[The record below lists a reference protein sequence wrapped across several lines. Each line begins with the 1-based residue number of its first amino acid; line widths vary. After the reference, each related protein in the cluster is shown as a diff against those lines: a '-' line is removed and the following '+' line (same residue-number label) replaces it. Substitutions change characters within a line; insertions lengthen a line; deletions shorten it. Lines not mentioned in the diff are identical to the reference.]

1 MLSKDKSEP
10 CLDGGLLPGRLPC
23 REVGLEFVVE
33 PPGVNLYDV
42 FLGVL
47 NDGPS
52 VSDNESG
59 VPADKDDLDTLGK
72 LPIGTERAERSRTY
86 FESSK

>member
-1 MLSKDKSEP
+1 MLSNDKFEP
-10 CLDGGLLPGRLPC
+10 CLEGGLLPGRLPV

-33 PPGVNLYDV
+33 PPGVKVDRYDD

-59 VPADKDDLDTLGK
+59 VPADKDDLDALGK
-72 LPIGTERAERSRTY
+72 LPIGTERAERSLT
-86 FESSK
+86 